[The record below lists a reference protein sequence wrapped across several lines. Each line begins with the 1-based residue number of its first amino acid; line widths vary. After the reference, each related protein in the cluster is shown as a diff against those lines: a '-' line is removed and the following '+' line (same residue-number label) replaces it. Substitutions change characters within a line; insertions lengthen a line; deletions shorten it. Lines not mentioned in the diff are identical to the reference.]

1 MAGQDM
7 QFTITGKDQ
16 ASQVI
21 TAVNK
26 KISEFGKDVGRSI
39 VGMVGPMAL
48 ATMAISKVM
57 DSLEQM
63 KQKAKEAFDWGA
75 GLTDSAAKLGVN
87 AEEFQRISNAA
98 DATGESVDNVAKAFK
113 LAADLIAKAKAGNA
127 DAIASL
133 AALGISVDDLAKTKP
148 EDVLARLSGAMAAGK
163 DPTEKM
169 AIAMAALGTSA
180 KDLQAVLAKGFDIQG
195 AMLDTEGL
203 TNEEAALLREQT
215 RRERAKTNREK
226 FEGARRQATE
236 AFLTED
242 PQGKQMLIDAQQQ
255 IARTVG
261 PEAAGGMLGSAQEL
275 SKDPKIQAAVQA
287 ALKERADAKAD
298 ADKAAA
304 EARAKEGAPAAAAL
318 LDKAKADAAK
328 AEAEKAKEPKAPKEG
343 REPKGSKIGGV
354 SNAEIGSVSVK
365 TPPLTVSS
373 LREIGGGVA
382 GESVA
387 TQLDLA
393 QVQVNLQERMLD
405 ELMKLNNKS
414 GDTIDFTKFP
424 ALNGLTPNRTLA

>member
-1 MAGQDM
+1 M

-87 AEEFQRISNAA
+87 AEEFQRITNAA

-133 AALGISVDDLAKTKP
+133 SALGISVDDLAKTKP

-195 AMLDTEGL
+195 AMLDVEGL
-203 TNEEAALLREQT
+203 TNEEAALLRE
-215 RRERAKTNREK
+215 RAKNERAKANREK
-226 FEGARRQATE
+226 VASAKQAAREEFMATAEGK
-236 AFLTED
+236 AFVQKKIES
-242 PQGKQMLIDAQQQ
+242 GIDVTIGAYG
-255 IARTVG
+255 ARTVTSAALDAEIARIG
-261 PEAAGGMLGSAQEL
+261 KEKRDKEAAT
-275 SKDPKIQAAVQA
+275 
-287 ALKERADAKAD
+287 
-298 ADKAAA
+298 A
-304 EARAKEGAPAAAAL
+304 EARAKAGAPAAAAL
-318 LDKAKADAAK
+318 LEKSRTDNAKPDSSK
-328 AEAEKAKEPKAPKEG
+328 
-343 REPKGSKIGGV
+343 EPKGSKIGGV
-354 SNAEIGSVSVK
+354 SNAELGSISVK

-382 GESVA
+382 GETVA
-387 TQLDLA
+387 SQLDLA
-393 QVQVNLQERMLD
+393 QVQVNLQEKMLD